1 MESIQDFI
9 SLVAACTIAMVILH
23 ALCYVMKKIRNF
35 AVQLVDAEIRQ
46 RIAVAARDRNEGKSE
61 EKKQP
66 VEHDEP
72 RIV

>member
-23 ALCYVMKKIRNF
+23 VLCYVMKRIGTF
-35 AVQLVDAEIRQ
+35 AVQLVDTEIRQ
-46 RIAVAARDRNEGKSE
+46 RIAVAARDRNEGRTE

-66 VEHDEP
+66 VEHDEL
-72 RIV
+72 RID

>member
-23 ALCYVMKKIRNF
+23 VLCYVMKKIRNF
-35 AVQLVDAEIRQ
+35 AVQFVDRVIRQ
-46 RIAVAARDRNEGKSE
+46 RVAEAARDRNERRTE

-66 VEHDEP
+66 VEHDEL
-72 RIV
+72 RID